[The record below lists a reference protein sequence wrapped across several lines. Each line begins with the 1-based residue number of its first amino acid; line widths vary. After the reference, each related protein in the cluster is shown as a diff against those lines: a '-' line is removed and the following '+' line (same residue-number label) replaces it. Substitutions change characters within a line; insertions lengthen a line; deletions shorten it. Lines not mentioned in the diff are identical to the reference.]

1 MKKTAHYF
9 FVSGLF
15 FIIDQLLKY
24 FSRSIWPTQHLLF
37 KYLGWNPFK
46 NYGVAFGLPFPGIL
60 IVIFSLLILSLL
72 IYLLFKQQTTSTG
85 KFGMILIVAG
95 ATSNL
100 IDRIFFGYTLDY
112 LLILTGVINLADIMI
127 VVGFSLYFFTL
138 RGQTNK
144 N

>member
-15 FIIDQLLKY
+15 FIIDQLLKC
-24 FSRSIWPTQHLLF
+24 FSHSIWPTQHLLF
-37 KYLGWNPFK
+37 KYFGWSPFK
-46 NYGVAFGLPFPGIL
+46 NYGVAFGLPLPGIL

-72 IYLLFKQQTTSTG
+72 IYLLIKQQITSVG
-85 KFGMILIVAG
+85 KFGMILIITG
-95 ATSNL
+95 AASNL

-127 VVGFSLYFFTL
+127 VVGFGLYFFTL
-138 RGQTNK
+138 RGQTDK